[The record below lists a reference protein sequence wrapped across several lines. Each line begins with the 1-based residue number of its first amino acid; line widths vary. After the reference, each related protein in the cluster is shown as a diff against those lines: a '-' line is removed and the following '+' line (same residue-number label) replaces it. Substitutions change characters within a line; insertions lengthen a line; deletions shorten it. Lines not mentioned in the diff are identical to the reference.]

1 MRKAWVV
8 LILALLLCVSALAQ
22 TSPTGSNIYERV
34 SPATVLIKTE
44 DSAGTGFIVR
54 PDGTIVTAFHVID
67 GATRVGIKTGS
78 GEIFDNLSLLVKDE
92 RRDIAI
98 IKIPGFELPAVELGN
113 SNDVQPGQPIFV
125 VGNPLGA
132 EELQSTITDGIVSGI
147 RDFGEGYKVIQIS
160 APISR
165 GNSGG
170 PVLDDK
176 GRVIGVAVFKIVA
189 GESLNF
195 AVPIN
200 YVRGLLGSISQ
211 SDPIQ
216 QWEGTPTPESIF
228 GSEKIGGLTDYWKSS
243 NGNLYYIKDHGDQV
257 KILNL
262 TATRYTYDFKWSG
275 DLVIGFIYSGRTL
288 ACALRK
294 IDDDHLHRVCFKYKK
309 RYDDKY
315 IRAEA
320 EKRFHKPRDIW
331 VRMR

>member
-1 MRKAWVV
+1 MRKAWVA

-67 GATRVGIKTGS
+67 GATRVGVKTGS

-98 IKIPGFELPAVELGN
+98 IKVAGFELPTVELGN

-132 EELQSTITDGIVSGI
+132 EELQSTMTDGIVSGI

-160 APISR
+160 APISK

-176 GRVIGVAVFKIVA
+176 GRAIGVAVFKIVS

-216 QWEGTPTPESIF
+216 QWEGTPTPESMF
-228 GSEKIGGLTDYWKSS
+228 GSAKIGGLTDYWKSS

-262 TATRYTYDFKWSG
+262 TSPQYTYDFKWSG
-275 DLVIGFIYSGRTL
+275 NLVIGFTYGGRTQ
-288 ACALRK
+288 ACALKK
-294 IDDDHLHRVCFKYKK
+294 IDDDHLHRVCFKAKK
-309 RYDDKY
+309 GYDDAR
-315 IRAEA
+315 IQAEA
-320 EKRFHKPRDIW
+320 ERRFSKPRDIW
-331 VRMR
+331 IRMR

>member
-1 MRKAWVV
+1 MRKAWFLLV
-8 LILALLLCVSALAQ
+8 LVLLVSTPGLAQ
-22 TSPTGSNIYERV
+22 TSSTGSNIYERV

-44 DSAGTGFIVR
+44 NSAGTGFIVR

-98 IKIPGFELPAVELGN
+98 IKIPGFELPTVELGN

-132 EELQSTITDGIVSGI
+132 EELRSTMTDGIVSGI

-160 APISR
+160 APISK

-216 QWEGTPTPESIF
+216 QWEGTPTPESMF
-228 GSEKIGGLTDYWKSS
+228 GSAKIGGLTDYWKSS
-243 NGNLYYIKDHGDQV
+243 SGNLFYLKDHGDQV
-257 KILNL
+257 KVLNL
-262 TATRYTYDFKWSG
+262 TYPRFTYDLKWDRG
-275 DLVIGFIYSGRTL
+275 LIIGLIYGGKTRVFVI
-288 ACALRK
+288 K
-294 IDDDHLHRVCFKYKK
+294 KVDEDHLHIASFRHKK
-309 RYDDKY
+309 QWDSERT
-315 IRAEA
+315 RAEA
-320 EKRFHKPRDIW
+320 ERRIQKPNSIW
-331 VRMR
+331 IRMR